1 MDFWTIIAAVGIFL
15 VIIWILVA
23 ILLYARKKMVPE
35 GKVKITINGEKEIE
49 HERGCSLLQA
59 LSDEKVFVPSACGGS
74 GTCGTCK
81 GKVLSGGGTILP
93 TELTHISRKMAAE
106 NYRLFCQV
114 KVREDL
120 QIEIP
125 KEFFGIK
132 KWKCKVLSNNN
143 VATFIKELVL
153 ELPEGENIDFKSGGY
168 VQLDIPACT
177 VLFSEMDI
185 PQPFREDWEKMGL
198 FGLVMK
204 NSTPTVRAY
213 SMANHPSENHIVMLN
228 VRIATP
234 PFNRKKGR
242 MEKVNPG
249 VASSSIYS
257 LKPGDEVMVSGPY
270 GEFFVQ
276 DTDNE
281 MMFIGGGAGM
291 APMRSHIFDQF
302 KNLHTQRKTTFWY
315 GGRSRKELFYI
326 NDFQQIADNNGNFE
340 FHVALSDPQPD
351 DHWNGYTGFIHQVI
365 FDNYLKKHPAP
376 EDIEYYIC
384 GPPMMLQ
391 AVLKMLD
398 SLGVPPEMIHY
409 DDFGKNFFLLSQSS
423 R

>member
-1 MDFWTIIAAVGIFL
+1 MMGSMDFWTIIAAVGIFV

-249 VASSSIYS
+249 VASSYIYS

-315 GGRSRKELFYI
+315 GGRSRKELFYM

-409 DDFGKNFFLLSQSS
+409 DDFGG
-423 R
+423 

>member
-1 MDFWTIIAAVGIFL
+1 MMQILTILAAVLIFL

-35 GKVKITINGEKEIE
+35 GKVEITINGEKKIE

-59 LSDEKVFVPSACGGS
+59 LSDEKVFVPSACGGGGS
-74 GTCGTCK
+74 CGTCR
-81 GKVLSGGGTILP
+81 GKVLTGGGDILP
-93 TELTHISRKMAAE
+93 TELAHISRKQAAE

-114 KVREDL
+114 KVRENME
-120 QIEIP
+120 IEIP

-132 KWKCKVLSNNN
+132 KWTCKVVSNHN

-153 ELPEGENIDFKSGGY
+153 QLPENETMDFKSGGY
-168 VQLDIPACT
+168 IQIDIPAC
-177 VLFSEMDI
+177 VVNYADMDVDE
-185 PQPFREDWEKMGL
+185 PFRQDWEKMHL
-198 FGLVMK
+198 FELKMK
-204 NSTPTVRAY
+204 NPTDTVRAY
-213 SMANHPSENHIVMLN
+213 SMANYPAENNIVMLN

-234 PFNRKKGR
+234 PFNRKKGT

-249 VASSSIYS
+249 VASSYIYN
-257 LKPGDEVMVSGPY
+257 LKPGDEVTISGPY

-276 DTDNE
+276 ETQNE

-302 KNLHTQRKTTFWY
+302 KNRHTNRKTTFWY
-315 GGRSRKELFYI
+315 GGRSLKELFYV
-326 NDFQQIADNNGNFE
+326 DEFQKIANENENFE
-340 FHVALSDPQPD
+340 FHIALSDALPE
-351 DHWNGYTGFIHQVI
+351 DHWTGYTGFIHQVI
-365 FDNYLKKHPAP
+365 LENYLKDHPNP

-398 SLGVPPEMIHY
+398 NLGVTPDMIHY
-409 DDFGKNFFLLSQSS
+409 DDFGG
-423 R
+423 

>member
-1 MDFWTIIAAVGIFL
+1 
-15 VIIWILVA
+15 
-23 ILLYARKKMVPE
+23 MVPE

-81 GKVLSGGGTILP
+81 GKVLSGGGKILP

-249 VASSSIYS
+249 IASSYIYG

-291 APMRSHIFDQF
+291 APMRSHIFNQF
-302 KNLHTQRKTTFWY
+302 KNLHTRRKTSFWY

-326 NDFQQIADNNGNFE
+326 DDFQQIADENENFE
-340 FHVALSDPQPD
+340 FHIALSDPLPD
-351 DHWNGYTGFIHQVI
+351 DHWDGYTGFIHQVI

-391 AVLKMLD
+391 AVLKTLD

-409 DDFGKNFFLLSQSS
+409 DDFGG
-423 R
+423 

>member
-1 MDFWTIIAAVGIFL
+1 MMGSMDFWTIIAAIGIFL

-23 ILLYARKKMVPE
+23 ILLFARKKMVPE

-249 VASSSIYS
+249 IASSYIYG

-315 GGRSRKELFYI
+315 GGRSRKELFYMD
-326 NDFQQIADNNGNFE
+326 DFQQIADNNGNFE

-365 FDNYLKKHPAP
+365 FDNYLKNHPAP

-409 DDFGKNFFLLSQSS
+409 DDFGG
-423 R
+423 